1 MSEVTWVIPDRLAR
15 GYRPGRTARQGP
27 APRSS
32 RRGVKSA
39 LEAGIRSI
47 LCLLADEQL
56 ELYAGVPGGLLDYYR
71 TRGFKVEHVP
81 VADYKTPP
89 LDHAELH
96 KVWEAFRRCQAP
108 SWSTAPRA
116 SIAPGRP
123 SSTFSRSSRLR
134 SRPRPSAAALVF
146 PSGPCPKRAMLTL
159 FSQAGR

>member
-15 GYRPGRTARQGP
+15 GYRPGRYGP
-27 APRSS
+27 PGA
-32 RRGVKSA
+32 GAEVVAAWCESA

-47 LCLLADEQL
+47 LCLLAEEQL

-96 KVWEAFRRCQAP
+96 KVWEAFRAL
-108 SWSTAPRA
+108 
-116 SIAPGRP
+116 PGSVLVHCSAGVDRTGAAIEHILEKLKAEE
-123 SSTFSRSSRLR
+123 SSE
-134 SRPRPSAAALVF
+134 A
-146 PSGPCPKRAMLTL
+146 
-159 FSQAGR
+159 